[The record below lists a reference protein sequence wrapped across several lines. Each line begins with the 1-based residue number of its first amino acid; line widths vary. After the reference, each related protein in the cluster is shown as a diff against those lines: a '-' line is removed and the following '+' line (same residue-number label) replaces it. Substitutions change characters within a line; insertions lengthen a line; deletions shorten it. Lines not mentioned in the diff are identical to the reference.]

1 MAILVTGGAGYIG
14 SIVAERLINA
24 GQRVV
29 VLDNLSTGYRQA
41 VHSEAEFVLGDIR
54 DLSCLVHLFSHFN
67 IDGVIHMAAKALIP
81 ESITDP
87 APFYDI
93 NLSGGIKLVDT
104 MVAHGVKRIIV
115 SSTAAVYGQPDSIP
129 IDESTTTNPMNSY
142 GETKLSFER
151 MLYWYSRAYG
161 FEATI
166 FRYFSAA
173 GASINYGEAHVPET
187 HLIPRLLLSA
197 LNGTS
202 EAEIYGTDYDTPDG
216 TCLRDFVHVIDLADA
231 HIRALEVSNISGFR
245 VYNMGSGTGY
255 SVLDV
260 ADKVERIT
268 GKKLQRKF
276 LPRRNGDPARLVAS
290 SAKAIHELEW
300 KPTYQSLDDIL
311 VSAWNWHCRFP
322 NGYHN

>member
-14 SIVAERLINA
+14 SVVVERLINA

-29 VLDNLSTGYRQA
+29 VLDNLSTGYRNA
-41 VHSEAEFVLGDIR
+41 VHSDAEFVLGDIR
-54 DLSCLVHLFSHFN
+54 DIPCLKHVFSHFD

-87 APFYDI
+87 APFYEI
-93 NLSGGIKLVDT
+93 NLSGGIKLIDT
-104 MVAHGVKRIIV
+104 MATHGVRQIIM
-115 SSTAAVYGQPDSIP
+115 SSTAAVYGQPDCMP
-129 IDESTTTNPMNSY
+129 IDENTTTNPMNPY

-151 MLYWYSRAYG
+151 MLYWYSQAYG
-161 FEATI
+161 FEATV

-173 GASINYGEAHVPET
+173 GASTHYGEAHVPET

-231 HIRALEVSNISGFR
+231 HIRALEVPNISGFR

-260 ADKVERIT
+260 VNEVEKIT
-268 GKKLQRKF
+268 GKKLQRRF
-276 LPRRNGDPARLVAS
+276 LPRRNGDPARLLAS
-290 SAKAIHELEW
+290 SAKAISELEW
-300 KPTYQSLDDIL
+300 KPAYQSLDDII
-311 VSAWNWHCRFP
+311 VSAWNWHCKYP
-322 NGYHN
+322 NGYQN

>member
-14 SIVAERLINA
+14 SVVVERLISA

-41 VHSEAEFVLGDIR
+41 VHPEAEFMLGDIR
-54 DLSCLVHLFSHFN
+54 DQSCIEHVFSSFD

-93 NLSGGIKLVDT
+93 NLMGGIKLIDAMIT
-104 MVAHGVKRIIV
+104 HGVKRIIM
-115 SSTAAVYGQPDSIP
+115 SSTAAVYGQPDSMP
-129 IDESTTTNPMNSY
+129 IDENTPTNPLNSY

-151 MLYWYSRAYG
+151 TLYWYSRAYG
-161 FEATI
+161 IEATV

-173 GASINYGEAHVPET
+173 GASETYGEAHVPET
-187 HLIPRLLLSA
+187 HLVPRLLLSA
-197 LNGTS
+197 LKGTS
-202 EAEIYGTDYDTPDG
+202 TAEIYGNDYETPDG

-231 HIRALEVSNISGFR
+231 HIRALEVSNVSGFR
-245 VYNMGSGTGY
+245 IYNMGSGTGY

-260 ADKVERIT
+260 VNKVETIT
-268 GKKLQRKF
+268 GKKLERKF

-290 SAKAIHELEW
+290 SARAIRELEW

-311 VSAWNWHCRFP
+311 ESAWCWHCRFP
-322 NGYHN
+322 NGFLN

>member
-14 SIVAERLINA
+14 SVVVERLINV

-41 VHSEAEFVLGDIR
+41 VHPEAEFALGDIR
-54 DLSCLVHLFSHFN
+54 DQSCLEHVFSSFD

-93 NLSGGIKLVDT
+93 NLLGGIKLVDA
-104 MVAHGVKRIIV
+104 MVTHGVKRIIM
-115 SSTAAVYGQPDSIP
+115 SSTAAVYGQPDSMP
-129 IDESTTTNPMNSY
+129 IDEYTPTNPMNSY

-151 MLYWYSRAYG
+151 TLYWYSRAYG
-161 FEATI
+161 CEATV

-173 GASINYGEAHVPET
+173 GASEYYGEAHVPET
-187 HLIPRLLLSA
+187 HLVPRLLLSA
-197 LNGTS
+197 LKGTS
-202 EAEIYGTDYDTPDG
+202 TAEIYGADYETPDG

-231 HIRALEVSNISGFR
+231 HIRALEVSNVSGFR
-245 VYNMGSGTGY
+245 IYNMGSGTGY

-260 ADKVERIT
+260 VNKVETIT
-268 GKKLQRKF
+268 GKQLQRKF

-290 SAKAIHELEW
+290 SARAIRELEW
-300 KPTYQSLDDIL
+300 KPTYQSLEDIL
-311 VSAWNWHCRFP
+311 ESAWSWHCRYP
-322 NGYHN
+322 NGF

>member
-14 SIVAERLINA
+14 SVVVERLISA

-41 VHSEAEFVLGDIR
+41 VHANADFVLGDIR
-54 DLSCLVHLFSHFN
+54 DLSCLEHVFSSFDV
-67 IDGVIHMAAKALIP
+67 DGVIHMAAKALIP

-93 NLSGGIKLVDT
+93 NLSGGIKLVDA
-104 MVAHGVKRIIV
+104 MVAHGVRRIIM
-115 SSTAAVYGQPDSIP
+115 SSTAAVYGQPDSMP

-151 MLYWYSRAYG
+151 TLYWYSRAYG
-161 FEATI
+161 LETTI

-173 GASINYGEAHVPET
+173 GASICYGEAHVPET

-197 LNGTS
+197 LKGTFA
-202 EAEIYGTDYDTPDG
+202 AEIYGSDYETPDG

-231 HIRALEVSNISGFR
+231 HIRALEVSNTSGFR

-255 SVLDV
+255 SVLEV
-260 ADKVERIT
+260 VDKVEKTI

-276 LPRRNGDPARLVAS
+276 LPRRSGDPERLVAS
-290 SAKAIHELEW
+290 SARAIRELGW
-300 KPTYQSLDDIL
+300 RPTYQSLDDIL
-311 VSAWNWHCRFP
+311 VSAWNWHCRYP
-322 NGYHN
+322 NGFQN

>member
-1 MAILVTGGAGYIG
+1 MTILVTGGAGYIG
-14 SIVAERLINA
+14 SVVVERLINT

-54 DLSCLVHLFSHFN
+54 DLSCLEHVFSHFD

-93 NLSGGIKLVDT
+93 NVSGGIKLVDT
-104 MVAHGVKRIIV
+104 MAAHGVKRIIM
-115 SSTAAVYGQPDSIP
+115 SSTAAVYGQPDIMP

-142 GETKLSFER
+142 GETKLSFEK
-151 MLYWYSRAYG
+151 MLFWYSQAYG
-161 FEATI
+161 FEATV

-173 GASINYGEAHVPET
+173 GASRDYGEAHVPET
-187 HLIPRLLLSA
+187 HLIPRLILSA
-197 LNGTS
+197 LRGTY
-202 EAEIYGTDYDTPDG
+202 EAEIYGNDYDTPDG

-231 HIRALEVSNISGFR
+231 HIRALEVPNISGFR

-260 ADKVERIT
+260 VDEVEKIT
-268 GKKLQRKF
+268 EKKLQRRF
-276 LPRRNGDPARLVAS
+276 LPRRNGDPARLLAS
-290 SAKAIHELEW
+290 SAKAIRELEW

-311 VSAWNWHCRFP
+311 VSAWNWRCRYP
-322 NGYHN
+322 NGFQS

>member
-1 MAILVTGGAGYIG
+1 V
-14 SIVAERLINA
+14 ERLINS

-41 VHSEAEFVLGDIR
+41 VHSKAEFVLGDIR
-54 DLSCLVHLFSHFN
+54 DLSCLEHVFSSFG

-93 NLSGGIKLVDT
+93 NLSGGIKLVDAMLT
-104 MVAHGVKRIIV
+104 HGVKCIIM
-115 SSTAAVYGQPDSIP
+115 SSTAAVYGQPDRIP
-129 IDESTTTNPMNSY
+129 IDENTITNPMNSY

-161 FEATI
+161 LETTV

-173 GASINYGEAHVPET
+173 GASTLYGEAHVPET

-197 LNGTS
+197 LNGTFA
-202 EAEIYGTDYDTPDG
+202 AEIYGTDYNTLDG

-231 HIRALEVSNISGFR
+231 HIRALQVSNSSGFR

-260 ADKVERIT
+260 VDKVEKIT
-268 GKKLQRKF
+268 GIKLQRKF
-276 LPRRNGDPARLVAS
+276 LPRRSGDPECLVAS
-290 SAKAIHELEW
+290 SARAILELGWE
-300 KPTYQSLDDIL
+300 PTYQSLDDIL
-311 VSAWNWHCRFP
+311 LSAWNWHCRHP
-322 NGYHN
+322 NGYQN

>member
-14 SIVAERLINA
+14 SVVVERLISA

-41 VHSEAEFVLGDIR
+41 VHPEAEFMLGDIR
-54 DLSCLVHLFSHFN
+54 DQSCIEHVFSSFD

-93 NLSGGIKLVDT
+93 NLMGGIKLIEA
-104 MVAHGVKRIIV
+104 MINHRVKRIIM
-115 SSTAAVYGQPDSIP
+115 SSTAAVYGQPDSMP
-129 IDESTTTNPMNSY
+129 IDENTPTNPLNSY

-151 MLYWYSRAYG
+151 TLYWYSRAYG
-161 FEATI
+161 VEATV

-173 GASINYGEAHVPET
+173 GASETYGEAHVPET
-187 HLIPRLLLSA
+187 HLVPRLLLSA
-197 LNGTS
+197 LKGTS
-202 EAEIYGTDYDTPDG
+202 TAEIYGNDYETPDG

-231 HIRALEVSNISGFR
+231 HIRALEVSNVYGFR
-245 VYNMGSGTGY
+245 IYNMGSGTGY

-260 ADKVERIT
+260 VNKVETIT
-268 GKKLQRKF
+268 GKKLERKF

-290 SAKAIHELEW
+290 SASAIRELEW
-300 KPTYQSLDDIL
+300 KPIFQSLEDIL
-311 VSAWNWHCRFP
+311 ESAWCWHCRYP
-322 NGYHN
+322 NGFLN